1 MYSICMVNKNTQTK
15 ANEDVVNQHIK
26 ILEQGGLFYFSSKSK
41 DEAIH
46 HILSKINEINDNYPT
61 KSVTLNKLGIV
72 KGHSLSNFFRI
83 NNTQFVINRNLF
95 DSILTE
101 LSEEKIISR
110 GKSNKISKLKKI
122 MSGIAN
128 PAKTEILVKSLIENV
143 KKYKIV
149 PTDELL
155 YEINVDFQVQS
166 KNLLFEKIKS
176 LIEKKDV
183 NTKLNAKISSIIHKE
198 SLKVEVDYDELN
210 QEIRING
217 ILLSR
222 PNFDSP
228 NQQAFEYIFEHANKK
243 VRRKE
248 IAKQEKDYTK
258 DLTKV
263 IADLGFKK
271 ELKKWFFPSSSK
283 DAIKLINPV
292 TVNKTKNIDLKK
304 IIRDIK
310 PKKK

>member
-155 YEINVDFQVQS
+155 YEINDDFQVQ
-166 KNLLFEKIKS
+166 
-176 LIEKKDV
+176 
-183 NTKLNAKISSIIHKE
+183 
-198 SLKVEVDYDELN
+198 
-210 QEIRING
+210 
-217 ILLSR
+217 
-222 PNFDSP
+222 
-228 NQQAFEYIFEHANKK
+228 
-243 VRRKE
+243 
-248 IAKQEKDYTK
+248 
-258 DLTKV
+258 
-263 IADLGFKK
+263 
-271 ELKKWFFPSSSK
+271 
-283 DAIKLINPV
+283 
-292 TVNKTKNIDLKK
+292 
-304 IIRDIK
+304 
-310 PKKK
+310 